1 MNILDMSVSEL
12 SKHLRDKSISSQEVT
27 HAYLDAIKADKTS
40 DQPIHAYIR
49 VTEQQAL
56 NAAKRADQLIAEGK
70 AGPLT
75 GIPLG
80 IKDNMNIKDVP
91 TTCGSHILEG
101 YTASYDATICDI
113 LINREGM
120 VPLGKLNMDEFAMG
134 SSTETSYFGI
144 TRNPVDKERIPGGSS
159 GGSAAAV
166 GGKLAP
172 IALGSDTGGS
182 IRQPA
187 ALCGVVGMKPTY
199 GTVSR
204 YGLVAFASSLD
215 QIGPLSRNVE
225 DTALILK
232 AMMRHDPKDSTS
244 LERQTPDFKLKADVK
259 GMKIGIPD
267 EYFIKGLDPDV
278 ETSVMHSVNLLK
290 NAGAEIINISL
301 PHSQYAVPTYYIVAT
316 AEASSN
322 LERYDGIKY
331 GIRADVK
338 SLSDMYVKTRD
349 EGFGDEVKRRIM
361 LGTYALS
368 AGYYDAYYLKA
379 LKSRTLIKN
388 DFDKAFEKV
397 DAILSPTSPTPAFKI
412 GEKINNPIAMYLSDI
427 FTISIN
433 LAGLPA
439 LSMPGRP
446 TPQGLPVGVQLIT
459 NLLEEEKLLNIAYTL
474 EKLQEE

>member
-1 MNILDMSVSEL
+1 MTVTEL
-12 SKHLRDKSISSQEVT
+12 SKNLQNKNISSVEIT
-27 HAYLDAIKADKTS
+27 RAYLDAIKTDETS
-40 DQPIHAYIR
+40 TLPIHAYIR
-49 VTEQQAL
+49 VMEKEAVE
-56 NAAKRADQLIAEGK
+56 AAKKADQHIAAGK

-75 GIPLG
+75 GIPVG
-80 IKDNMNIKDVP
+80 IKDNMNIKSVP
-91 TTCGSHILEG
+91 TTCASRILEG
-101 YTASYDATICDI
+101 YTASYDATVCDI
-113 LINREGM
+113 LINQEGM

-159 GGSAAAV
+159 GGSAAAI

-172 IALGSDTGGS
+172 VALGSDTGGS

-215 QIGPLSRNVE
+215 QIGPLARNIE

-232 AMMRHDPKDSTS
+232 AIMRHDPKDSTS
-244 LERQTPDFKLKADVK
+244 LERPAPDFTLKADVK
-259 GMKIGIPD
+259 GMKIGIPN
-267 EYFIKGLDPDV
+267 EYFIKGLDADV
-278 ETSVMHSVNLLK
+278 ESSVMHSVDLLK

-322 LERYDGIKY
+322 LERYDGVKY
-331 GIRADVK
+331 GIRADAK
-338 SLSDMYVKTRD
+338 SLSDMYLKTRD

-379 LKSRTLIKN
+379 LKARTLIKN

-397 DAILSPTSPTPAFKI
+397 DVILSPTSPTPAFKI
-412 GEKINNPIAMYLSDI
+412 GEKINDPIAMYLSDI
-427 FTISIN
+427 FTISVN

-446 TPQGLPVGVQLIT
+446 TPQGLPVGVQLIA

-474 EKLQEE
+474 EKLQGEQS